1 MTVSHDEK
9 VVREF
14 SKQAPAF
21 GDPRLNMEFTVNLAR
36 LAQFM
41 EPELDL
47 EDVALEVAAGTGLVS
62 RAIARR
68 VRHVTALDLT
78 PAMLEQ
84 GKREA
89 DADTLTNVTFT
100 RGDAAG
106 LPYLDRSFTLVV
118 CRFALHHVAD
128 PAAVL
133 REMVRV
139 SRPGAAVVVADLV
152 RDEAIGDADVD
163 RFERLRDPSHRTI
176 LPAGQIAEMLAAA
189 GAEVKRTDRF
199 DLVRPLEPW
208 LEQSH
213 TPDEAAAQIRKELA
227 DELAGAGPATGMR
240 PSEVEGGLHFTHSNA
255 FFCAIAP

>member
-1 MTVSHDEK
+1 MTVTHGEK

-14 SKQAPAF
+14 SKQAATF

-36 LAQFM
+36 LVQFM
-41 EPELDL
+41 EPELDP
-47 EDVALEVAAGTGLVS
+47 EDVVLEVAAGTGLVS

-78 PAMLEQ
+78 PAMLDQ

-89 DADTLTNVTFT
+89 DADNLTNVTFT
-100 RGDAAG
+100 RGNAAG
-106 LPYLDRSFTLVV
+106 LPYLDRSFTLVI
-118 CRFALHHVAD
+118 CRFALHHVPD
-128 PAAVL
+128 PEAVV

-152 RDEAIGDADVD
+152 RDESIGDADVD
-163 RFERLRDPSHRTI
+163 RIERLRDPSHGTI
-176 LPAGQIAEMLAAA
+176 LPADRIAELLASA
-189 GAEVKRTDRF
+189 GAEVKRTDPF

-213 TPDEAAAQIRKELA
+213 TPAEAAAQIRKELA
-227 DELAGAGPATGMR
+227 AELAGGPATGMR
-240 PSEVEGGLHFTHSNA
+240 PSEVDGELHFTHSNA
-255 FFCAIAP
+255 FFCGIAP